1 MRTVLVVDD
10 SHVSYEILK
19 KSLASSGRYRVD
31 FFCRNGENLLET
43 YAQHRPDI
51 VTMDIVMAD
60 VNGLELTRKL
70 KEVYPDACVVI
81 VSALSYPEVRDEAM
95 NTGAAAYIQKPIQA
109 EEIIKVLDSVSGNK
123 D

>member
-19 KSLASSGRYRVD
+19 RSLASSGRYSAD
-31 FFCRNGENLLET
+31 FFCRNGESLLET

-60 VNGLELTRKL
+60 KNGIELTRQL
-70 KEVYPDACVVI
+70 KEAYPDACVVI
-81 VSALSYPEVRDEAM
+81 VSALSYPEVVDEAM
-95 NTGAAAYIQKPIQA
+95 EAGVVGYIQKPIQA
-109 EEIIKVLDSVSGNK
+109 EEIIKVFDSVSGNK
-123 D
+123 G